1 MKEGWE
7 YKKLGEV
14 CTVLNG
20 FAFKSGKYTDSGTRI
35 MRITNVQK
43 GFIVDD
49 DPKYYPSKE
58 MQGLN
63 QYILKENDLLMS
75 LTGNVGRVGLL
86 QKELLPAALNQ
97 RVACLRIK
105 DYSLSLRFLFHWLN
119 SAVFEQDAIFSAS
132 GIAQK
137 NLSTEWL
144 KSYKIAIP
152 PLSEQQH
159 IVEELDLL
167 SSIIEKK
174 KTQLRE
180 LDNLAQ
186 SLFYEMFGDPITND
200 KGWSYKKLNTLIDEN
215 VITYHLDGN
224 HGGDYP
230 RSEEFV
236 DEGVPY
242 IGANSLNNGFVNFSM
257 AKYLPKERAVK
268 LKKGLAING
277 DVLFAHNATV
287 GPVAYLITNE
297 PLVILSTSL
306 TAYRCNQDKM
316 NPLFLRA
323 YMQSIW
329 FESQYKASMKQTTRN
344 QIPITQQ
351 KKFDFILPPIS
362 LQNQFTEK
370 IKVIEHQ
377 KELINQSIKE
387 VETLFNSRM
396 DYYFN

>member
-1 MKEGWE
+1 M
-7 YKKLGEV
+7 
-14 CTVLNG
+14 TVKHLSAKRLN
-20 FAFKSGKYTDSGTRI
+20 A
-35 MRITNVQK
+35 IT
-43 GFIVDD
+43 I
-49 DPKYYPSKE
+49 
-58 MQGLN
+58 
-63 QYILKENDLLMS
+63 
-75 LTGNVGRVGLL
+75 
-86 QKELLPAALNQ
+86 
-97 RVACLRIK
+97 
-105 DYSLSLRFLFHWLN
+105 
-119 SAVFEQDAIFSAS
+119 
-132 GIAQK
+132 
-137 NLSTEWL
+137 NL
-144 KSYKIAIP
+144 P

-174 KTQLRE
+174 KAQLKE

-186 SLFYEMFGDPITND
+186 SLFYEMFGDPITNE

-257 AKYLPKERAVK
+257 AKYLPKERAK

-362 LQNQFTEK
+362 LQNQFAEK
-370 IKVIEHQ
+370 VQAIEHQ
-377 KELINQSIKE
+377 KELIKQSIKE

>member
-63 QYILKENDLLMS
+63 QYILKGNDLLMS

-174 KTQLRE
+174 KAQIKE

-186 SLFYEMFGDPITND
+186 SLFYEMFGDPITNE
-200 KGWSYKKLNTLIDEN
+200 KGWRTKTFKDIATFKNGLNYHPTDN
-215 VITYHLDGN
+215 GHVIKCIGV
-224 HGGDYP
+224 GDFQD
-230 RSEEFV
+230 RKELSDFDQIKDFSISEAV
-236 DEGVPY
+236 DESYYLQDGDIIIVRSNGSRELVGRNMVVFPKGKKVTY
-242 IGANSLNNGFVNFSM
+242 SGFCIRCRVSTTDILPIILNRILANRSTMIVLRQEGRGCNISN
-257 AKYLPKERAVK
+257 
-268 LKKGLAING
+268 INQK
-277 DVLFAHNATV
+277 
-287 GPVAYLITNE
+287 
-297 PLVILSTSL
+297 ILSSL
-306 TAYRCNQDKM
+306 TVIM
-316 NPLFLRA
+316 
-323 YMQSIW
+323 
-329 FESQYKASMKQTTRN
+329 
-344 QIPITQQ
+344 
-351 KKFDFILPPIS
+351 PPIE
-362 LQNQFTEK
+362 LQTEYVQK
-370 IKVIEHQ
+370 VKVIEHQ
-377 KELINQSIKE
+377 KELIKQSIKE